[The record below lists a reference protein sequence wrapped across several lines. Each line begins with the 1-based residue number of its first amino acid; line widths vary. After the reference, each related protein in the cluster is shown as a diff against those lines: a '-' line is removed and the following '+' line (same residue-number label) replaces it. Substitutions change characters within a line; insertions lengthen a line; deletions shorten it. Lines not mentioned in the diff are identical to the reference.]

1 MFKVDSS
8 QGEGIL
14 RDVMEH
20 FYFDS
25 SLSGKQVQISWKGMV
40 FQWFG
45 WSQKA
50 GGAVSY
56 TEEIAEKIV
65 QG

>member
-1 MFKVDSS
+1 MYKEGSS

-25 SLSGKQVQISWKGMV
+25 SLSGKQVQISWRGMV
-40 FQWFG
+40 FQ
-45 WSQKA
+45 
-50 GGAVSY
+50 
-56 TEEIAEKIV
+56 
-65 QG
+65 